1 MLKILHKNWFIFP
14 FAIVGFYYLSWTIRN
29 ADSEMVF
36 DGFIYG
42 FLLLIFL
49 IFLGFSIKKDY
60 KSNKIKHNWL
70 NFIPST
76 FGIILL
82 ISFGV
87 TELVLIMRD
96 NSPVL
101 LSANYNGD
109 FNGARFEFRNDG
121 TYKFVNYAGVGAE
134 YFRGNYTLEDSIITL
149 DRKEI
154 EGVIITNKLVIRD
167 KAFVDLKHKILYQID
182 ENHKIISKNYCFL
195 VEENNIIE

>member
-1 MLKILHKNWFIFP
+1 MKRIRKNWLVLP
-14 FAIVGFYYLSWTIRN
+14 LAIVGFYYLLFSIRN
-29 ADSEMVF
+29 ADTEMIF
-36 DGFIYG
+36 DGFIYV
-42 FLLLIFL
+42 FILLIFF
-49 IFLGFSIKKDY
+49 IVLGFSFKKDY
-60 KSNKIKHNWL
+60 KANKIKQNWL
-70 NFIPST
+70 NFIPSI

-109 FNGARFEFRNDG
+109 FNGAWFEFRSDG
-121 TYKFVNYAGVGAE
+121 TYKFVNHAGVGAQ

-154 EGVIITNKLVIRD
+154 DGVIFTNKLAIRD
-167 KAFVDLKHKILYQID
+167 KAFVDLKYKILYQID
-182 ENHKIISKNYCFL
+182 ENHKVVSKTFCFL
-195 VEENNIIE
+195 VDKNHIIE